1 MPDSSPVCHKRQR
14 AAASLSSAKV
24 GSGNGG
30 YAAARRAGDTSR
42 VWQSFQKGRCAIGRK
57 TFDLKSQCESIPAR
71 YPELKGQVALVTG
84 STKHIGKG
92 IAARLAREG
101 MKVVITSR
109 TAEAVDETV
118 AELIAVGAEAV
129 GVPADIGCMED
140 IERLFGETLSAFGTV
155 HLLVNN
161 AADLRR
167 DHMFK
172 VPETL
177 VDSQLAS
184 NIKGPYMCSL
194 RAAQLMRD
202 HGHGG
207 NLVNISTVGAL
218 RAHWPGLPYDMTKGA
233 LDVMTKCMALD
244 LADFGIR
251 VNCLGPGPIHRG
263 RTSDHPHAQPL
274 LERVPLRTFGT
285 PLDIAAAVAFLASP
299 DAEFITG
306 QILYVDGGLTVQLT
320 PRGQP
325 I

>member
-1 MPDSSPVCHKRQR
+1 
-14 AAASLSSAKV
+14 
-24 GSGNGG
+24 
-30 YAAARRAGDTSR
+30 
-42 VWQSFQKGRCAIGRK
+42 
-57 TFDLKSQCESIPAR
+57 
-71 YPELKGQVALVTG
+71 
-84 STKHIGKG
+84 
-92 IAARLAREG
+92 

>member
-1 MPDSSPVCHKRQR
+1 M
-14 AAASLSSAKV
+14 
-24 GSGNGG
+24 
-30 YAAARRAGDTSR
+30 
-42 VWQSFQKGRCAIGRK
+42 
-57 TFDLKSQCESIPAR
+57 
-71 YPELKGQVALVTG
+71 
-84 STKHIGKG
+84 
-92 IAARLAREG
+92 
-101 MKVVITSR
+101 
-109 TAEAVDETV
+109 
-118 AELIAVGAEAV
+118 
-129 GVPADIGCMED
+129 
-140 IERLFGETLSAFGTV
+140 
-155 HLLVNN
+155 
-161 AADLRR
+161 
-167 DHMFK
+167 
-172 VPETL
+172 
-177 VDSQLAS
+177 
-184 NIKGPYMCSL
+184 
-194 RAAQLMRD
+194 
-202 HGHGG
+202 
-207 NLVNISTVGAL
+207 